1 MPPKKVTVTADEAL
15 SRALQVLDA
24 PAPDKSLL
32 AEELRLLAGS
42 YHTLLR
48 KLHKTLII
56 SDSYQQQLRQFNTT
70 LTQRVEEET
79 ERRLAQ
85 ERLLAQNAKMA
96 AMGEM
101 IDAIAHQWRQ
111 PLTTLDILVQN
122 IREARRQNKLDDAY
136 LNRTTDRALSQILFM
151 SETIAAFRKF
161 FRPEKRKE
169 LFSVSARVIEAAS
182 LLNAQMR
189 RDNITLAVTTQTEDD
204 QTCGLPNEFAQVVVN
219 LLTNARDAILE
230 QRRSPSAPDSDH
242 REQDRITVRVSSD
255 PDKILLEVCD
265 NGAGIPAEAAPR
277 LFEPDFST
285 KKKREGS
292 GLGLYMSRLIIEQ
305 SMGGTITFSSSPGE
319 TVFRVEVPRGE
330 CREEAA

>member
-1 MPPKKVTVTADEAL
+1 MPRKKPPIDDEVL
-15 SRALQVLDA
+15 SRALEVLEK
-24 PAPDKSLL
+24 PASSAELL
-32 AEELRLLAGS
+32 TEELRLLTAG
-42 YHTLLR
+42 YRTLLR

-56 SDSYQQQLRQFNTT
+56 SDRYQDQLRQFNTT

-111 PLTTLDILVQN
+111 PLATLDILVQN
-122 IREARRQNKLDDAY
+122 IREARRQDKLDDIY
-136 LNRTTDRALSQILFM
+136 LDRATDRALSQILFM
-151 SETIAAFRKF
+151 SETIATFRRF
-161 FRPEKRKE
+161 FRQEKRKE
-169 LFSVSARVIEAAS
+169 SFSVSARVTEAVA

-189 RDNITLAVTTQTEDD
+189 RDTITLEISVQPEDD
-204 QTCGLPNEFAQVVVN
+204 RTCGLPNEFAQVVVN

-230 QRRSPSAPDSDH
+230 LRRNDPSPGMDR
-242 REQDRITVRVSSD
+242 RERDRITVQVFSIPERVV
-255 PDKILLEVCD
+255 LEVRD

-292 GLGLYMSRLIIEQ
+292 GLGLYMSRLIVEQ
-305 SMGGTITFSSSPGE
+305 SMGGAITFSSTPGT
-319 TVFRVEVPRGE
+319 TVFRVEVPRERGE
-330 CREEAA
+330 TAP